1 MKTSPNRPAPIVLAF
16 TVLTI
21 GGSADAVAAADT
33 VSLCKSFQ
41 EFHYTEFDELYA
53 NLGQC
58 VSFFRTY
65 PVDTCQLLKEYDLLA
80 SFGYASQG
88 ACVVNLSN

>member
-1 MKTSPNRPAPIVLAF
+1 MKTCPNRLLQVALAF
-16 TVLTI
+16 TVLT
-21 GGSADAVAAADT
+21 GGVAADAVAGADT

-41 EFHYTEFDELYA
+41 EFHVTEFDNLYG

-88 ACVVNLSN
+88 ECVVNLSS